1 MQSWIMISNFN
12 ESNMV
17 SLHFDVFPNP
27 FATAS

>member
-1 MQSWIMISNFN
+1 MQSSTMISNVN

-17 SLHFDVFPNP
+17 SLHFDVFPNR